1 MTGDNLTR
9 AIETLGLV
17 ASRED
22 APAAVSVHYRPA
34 SDGFHRWAITT
45 RPAHTA
51 DMREGSYYYG
61 TTLAAALR
69 EAFADESAALVRGQE
84 REQIDVTPR
93 GTKGPEFVDGPPVTT
108 DDREELERLEAI
120 VKRLAA
126 AEAVGAVPFMFDDSV
141 QCDELRARIDLARE
155 ALGWPTLRQS
165 STIAGMEGEH
175 P

>member
-22 APAAVSVHYRPA
+22 APAAVSVHYRPT
-34 SDGFHRWAITT
+34 SDGFHRWAVTT
-45 RPAHTA
+45 RPARTA

-61 TTLAAALR
+61 ATIATALR
-69 EAFADESAALVRGQE
+69 EAFADESAALVRSQS
-84 REQIDVTPR
+84 EQIDVTKEPAFI
-93 GTKGPEFVDGPPVTT
+93 EGPPVTT

-120 VKRLAA
+120 VKRLAG
-126 AEAVGAVPFMFDDSV
+126 AEAVGPVPFMFDDSV

-155 ALGWPTLRQS
+155 ALGWPTIRQS